1 MPIIPRLLDVPVS
14 WTWLDGVASRASDVV
29 KNVLPQPVKDV
40 LHGTVLGHPLHPVL
54 VQVPVGTWSSAV
66 VLDVL
71 ATLTPGRTGDGLDR
85 ASAALVVTGLAG
97 AVPAIAAG
105 WADYADLHEEQR
117 RIALVHAAANA
128 AASTAFALSVVARG
142 RGRTA
147 RARALDLLGMSLAGG
162 GAALGGHLSYRWAAG
177 ANHTEAVPHVTPRG
191 WYPVARFAELAP
203 GKPVG
208 AKVGDT
214 GVLVVRRGD
223 DVFALADVCSHLA
236 GPLHEGEVVE
246 EGGRPCIVC
255 PWHQSAFALDSGD
268 VVHGPASSPQPV
280 FDTRVVDGDVQ
291 VRVREL
297 PGVPAAEPVE
307 GSVA

>member
-1 MPIIPRLLDVPVS
+1 MPLATRVLDAPIT

-29 KNVLPQPVKDV
+29 KAVLPQPVKDV

-71 ATLTPGRTGDGLDR
+71 ATLTPGRASDGFDR
-85 ASAALVVTGLAG
+85 ASAVLVVTGLAG

-128 AASTAFALSVVARG
+128 VATSAFALSVLARG
-142 RGRTA
+142 RGRTG
-147 RARALDLLGMSLAGG
+147 RARALDLLGMSVAGG

-177 ANHTEAVPHVTPRG
+177 ANHAEAVPHVTPRG
-191 WYPVARFAELAP
+191 WYPVARFADLTP
-203 GKPVG
+203 GTPVG

-214 GVLVVRRGD
+214 GVLVVRRGE

-236 GPLHEGEVVE
+236 APLHEGEVVE
-246 EGGRPCIVC
+246 ERGRTCIVC
-255 PWHQSAFALDSGD
+255 PWHQSVFALDDGS
-268 VVHGPASSPQPV
+268 VVHGPASSPQPG
-280 FDTRVVDGDVQ
+280 FDTRVVDGEVH

-307 GSVA
+307 GAVA

>member
-1 MPIIPRLLDVPVS
+1 MPLLTRILDAPVS
-14 WTWLDGVASRASDVV
+14 WTWLDGVASRASEVV
-29 KNVLPQPVKDV
+29 KTVLPQPVKDV
-40 LHGTVLGHPLHPVL
+40 LHGTVIGHPLHPVL
-54 VQVPVGTWSSAV
+54 VQVPVGAWTCAV

-71 ATLTPGRTGDGLDR
+71 ATLVPGHDEGLDR
-85 ASAALVVTGLAG
+85 ASGALVITGLAG
-97 AVPAIAAG
+97 AVPAVAAG

-117 RIALVHAAANA
+117 RIALVHAAANGVSSA
-128 AASTAFALSVVARG
+128 VFALSVVARG
-142 RGRTA
+142 RGRTLAA
-147 RARALDLLGMSLAGG
+147 RGLDLLGMSLAGG

-177 ANHTEAVPHVTPRG
+177 ANHAEAVPHVTPRG
-191 WYPVARFAELAP
+191 WYPVGRFAELVS
-203 GKPVG
+203 GEPVG

-236 GPLHEGEVVE
+236 APLHEGEVVE

-255 PWHQSAFALDSGD
+255 PWHQSVFSLTDGD

-280 FDTRVVDGDVQ
+280 FDTRVVDGEVH

-307 GSVA
+307 GVLA